1 MIDVLASAHKLP
13 WLLSPSAIIKFAD
26 DHACS
31 KH

>member
-13 WLLSPSAIIKFAD
+13 WLLPSAIIKFAD